1 MFVCSLWNSGE
12 QGRVFLLH

>member
-12 QGRVFLLH
+12 QGRVFLLQ